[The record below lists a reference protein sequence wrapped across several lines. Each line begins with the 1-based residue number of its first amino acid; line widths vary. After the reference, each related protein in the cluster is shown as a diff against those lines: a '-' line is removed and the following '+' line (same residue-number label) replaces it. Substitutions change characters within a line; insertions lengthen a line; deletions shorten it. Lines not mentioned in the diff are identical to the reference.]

1 MVSSLSG
8 RETGRSNHS
17 GYNTVTK
24 SYTFDYNDD
33 SLVPTSNNGY
43 ALSSISWSEGEY
55 MDDSGIPENYVA
67 TATYRKGYSY
77 STVDGWEYTMS
88 YVGDV
93 TFKREDT
100 IKYTLVYTGELIE
113 EPGFWESVFGNKNN
127 STDVGTS
134 DPNLTAPV
142 DGTNTG
148 PVFLALFPLGGRSWH
163 FLYHRRN
170 WRGRLWCIHPSL
182 CPSRQPN

>member
-1 MVSSLSG
+1 
-8 RETGRSNHS
+8 
-17 GYNTVTK
+17 
-24 SYTFDYNDD
+24 
-33 SLVPTSNNGY
+33 
-43 ALSSISWSEGEY
+43 
-55 MDDSGIPENYVA
+55 
-67 TATYRKGYSY
+67 
-77 STVDGWEYTMS
+77 MS

-142 DGTNTG
+142 RWNKQ
-148 PVFLALFPLGGRSWH
+148 FLALFPLGGRSWH

-170 WRGRLWCIHPSL
+170 LA
-182 CPSRQPN
+182 RQALVYTP